1 VRARSFE
8 IHFTIAIHFAFAAH
22 CNYTNFDRFESRRMD
37 LPPQVE
43 HTSDEGSSSTDE
55 EHQEEAMLA
64 PPSAFVC
71 PLTLEVM
78 RDPVVSRYGQSYE
91 RGAIMEW
98 LAAGHE
104 TCPMTR
110 QPLRMSGLITNQQL
124 RMKIRRWQLDND
136 LDISL
141 VGDASNED
149 FDDDRRV
156 MIYFTLPD
164 LEDDIAERSHDDP
177 NVIVETE
184 QRARQIRRILSRTH
198 PAAVPTPAPQREK
211 RPGFLGRL
219 LSRRSIAA

>member
-1 VRARSFE
+1 
-8 IHFTIAIHFAFAAH
+8 
-22 CNYTNFDRFESRRMD
+22 MD
-37 LPPQVE
+37 LPPPIE
-43 HTSDEGSSSTDE
+43 HTSEEGSSSTDE
-55 EHQEEAMLA
+55 EQEDAMLA

-98 LAAGHE
+98 LAAGNE

-110 QPLRMSGLITNQQL
+110 QPLRMSGLISNQQL
-124 RMKIRRWQLDND
+124 RMKIRRWQREND

-156 MIYFTLPD
+156 LIYFTLPD
-164 LEDDIAERSHDDP
+164 VEDDVAERSQDDP
-177 NVIVETE
+177 NVILETE
-184 QRARQIRRILSRTH
+184 RRARQIRRILSRTH
-198 PAAVPTPAPQREK
+198 PAAVQTPAPQRER
-211 RPGFLGRL
+211 RPHLLGRL
-219 LSRRSIAA
+219 LSRRSVAA